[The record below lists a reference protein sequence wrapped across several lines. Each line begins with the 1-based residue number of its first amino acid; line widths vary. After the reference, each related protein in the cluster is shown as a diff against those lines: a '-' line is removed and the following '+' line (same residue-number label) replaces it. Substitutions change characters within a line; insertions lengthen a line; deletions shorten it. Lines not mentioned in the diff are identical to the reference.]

1 MAPLTLRAD
10 VGTVNEE
17 ERSVEVTWTT
27 GAAVERFDWMS
38 GQRYLEV
45 LSLETDHIRLDRL
58 NAGGPL
64 LDAHSGYSVTH
75 MLGVVVPGSVTLT
88 KKEGRARVR
97 FSRRAEVEGVW
108 QDVRDG
114 IVRSLSV
121 GYRVYRYEETEGKG
135 NKLPIRK
142 ATDWEPHELSMVPI
156 PADAG
161 AKVRAGDK
169 SLVHPCE
176 IVCAATREEKPVER
190 ATPSEFIA
198 EQPQITPPP
207 APAPP
212 AVPTEA
218 DQAREAER
226 VRVQGILTACRVA
239 KLPQSFADGLISSG
253 RSLLECQSEV
263 FSELAK
269 RNAQGDGPSNIPS
282 RIEVTGDDPL
292 VHERA
297 GIEEAFLHRMHPEQE
312 VITTEQTPEGRV
324 VTRKKV
330 GFPLT
335 DRGRRYRGMRALDV
349 ARVYLT
355 AAGVRVTS
363 LSPMELAGSAMGLT
377 LRTGG
382 MHTTTDFANLLAD
395 LPGKVLRQ
403 AYMEAP
409 QTFAPLTRRTSLADF
424 KPSRLL
430 QLGEAPALLKVLQH
444 GEFTSGTIGESKEQ
458 YQLETYGRKF
468 AITRQALVNDDL
480 DAFARVPLAFGRQ
493 ARNLE
498 SDLVWTQIVSN
509 PTMGDGVALFHAT
522 HGNLAGSGGAIDVT
536 TLGAGRAAMRNQK
549 GIDAATYLNVN
560 PLFLIVAPDKETI
573 ADQFVNPI
581 QPQQAGNV
589 NPFAGRLSVI
599 AEPRL
604 AGLSGGSTTAWYL
617 ASSPN
622 DIDIIVL
629 GTLDGEN
636 GPMVESRV
644 GFDVDGLEIK
654 VRHDV
659 AAKVVDHRG
668 LYKNAGA

>member
-1 MAPLTLRAD
+1 
-10 VGTVNEE
+10 
-17 ERSVEVTWTT
+17 
-27 GAAVERFDWMS
+27 
-38 GQRYLEV
+38 
-45 LSLETDHIRLDRL
+45 
-58 NAGGPL
+58 
-64 LDAHSGYSVTH
+64 
-75 MLGVVVPGSVTLT
+75 
-88 KKEGRARVR
+88 
-97 FSRRAEVEGVW
+97 
-108 QDVRDG
+108 
-114 IVRSLSV
+114 
-121 GYRVYRYEETEGKG
+121 
-135 NKLPIRK
+135 
-142 ATDWEPHELSMVPI
+142 
-156 PADAG
+156 
-161 AKVRAGDK
+161 
-169 SLVHPCE
+169 
-176 IVCAATREEKPVER
+176 
-190 ATPSEFIA
+190 
-198 EQPQITPPP
+198 
-207 APAPP
+207 
-212 AVPTEA
+212 
-218 DQAREAER
+218 
-226 VRVQGILTACRVA
+226 
-239 KLPQSFADGLISSG
+239 
-253 RSLLECQSEV
+253 
-263 FSELAK
+263 
-269 RNAQGDGPSNIPS
+269 
-282 RIEVTGDDPL
+282 
-292 VHERA
+292 
-297 GIEEAFLHRMHPEQE
+297 
-312 VITTEQTPEGRV
+312 
-324 VTRKKV
+324 
-330 GFPLT
+330 
-335 DRGRRYRGMRALDV
+335 
-349 ARVYLT
+349 
-355 AAGVRVTS
+355 
-363 LSPMELAGSAMGLT
+363 MELAGSAMGLT
-377 LRTGG
+377 FRSG